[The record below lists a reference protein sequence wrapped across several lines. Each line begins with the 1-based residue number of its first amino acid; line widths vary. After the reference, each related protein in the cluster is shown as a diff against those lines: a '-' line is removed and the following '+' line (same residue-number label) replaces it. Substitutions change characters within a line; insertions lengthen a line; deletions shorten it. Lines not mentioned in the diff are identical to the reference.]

1 MSSCNV
7 NVQGCAAFECI
18 PRPPRDI
25 SSILFFFFFSNL
37 FFEYLATRYLE
48 RERRSYFTARLL
60 VDGSDA
66 KLSRSRVVVVH
77 IFFLAG
83 VCGSRGLPLGQ
94 LLWHHQKLAKP
105 RANPLTNES
114 MSLCDHC

>member
-25 SSILFFFFFSNL
+25 SSILFFFFSNL